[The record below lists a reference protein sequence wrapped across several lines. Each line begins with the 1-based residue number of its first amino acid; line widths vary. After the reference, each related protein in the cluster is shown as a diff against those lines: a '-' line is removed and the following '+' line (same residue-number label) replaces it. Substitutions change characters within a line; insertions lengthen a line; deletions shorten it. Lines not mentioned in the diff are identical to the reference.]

1 MTEGKLQKII
11 DLRKAITICECVI
24 GDLQEGVW
32 VLIRTPNTEEELPD
46 PLRMDLED
54 FPNRQLIK
62 YKEESQRM

>member
-11 DLRKAITICECVI
+11 DLRKAITICEYVI

-32 VLIRTPNTEEELPD
+32 VLIRTPNTEEELSD

-54 FPNRQLIK
+54 FLNRQLVK
-62 YKEESQRM
+62 YKEEFQRM

>member
-32 VLIRTPNTEEELPD
+32 GIGSNPKHGRGAAGPAAD
-46 PLRMDLED
+46 GFGR
-54 FPNRQLIK
+54 F
-62 YKEESQRM
+62 S

>member
-54 FPNRQLIK
+54 FLNRQLIK
-62 YKEESQRM
+62 YNEESQRM